1 MTVAELIAAG
11 VIQPTID
18 YAAGRMTGEDN
29 QRALMGAVGSTA
41 GMLGGGYSGGLA
53 TKSFPGFVAGS
64 VAGRLLGGWAADE
77 LDKRLRPNQEAV
89 MLLNHHLNQVPIR

>member
-1 MTVAELIAAG
+1 MTIAELIAAG

-41 GMLGGGYSGGLA
+41 GMIGGSYLVDWLRSLSLA
-53 TKSFPGFVAGS
+53 
-64 VAGRLLGGWAADE
+64 L
-77 LDKRLRPNQEAV
+77 
-89 MLLNHHLNQVPIR
+89 